1 MKRTLRILLTAYY
14 AVYAAAILA
23 ATSGYYI
30 LKSGYKIDPLTSEGT
45 IINSIVILYIISTI
59 PLALAIFNKMTKKW
73 ALIQDENEQLEKY
86 RNGGIYR
93 ILIIGT
99 GLVLGVV
106 FFYVMNS
113 QSMIFCA
120 GIAAVALFFCK
131 PSENKILN
139 DLNRNDLNNEN

>member
-30 LKSGYKIDPLTSEGT
+30 LKSGFKIDPLTSEGT
-45 IINSIVILYIISTI
+45 IINSIVILYIISTV
-59 PLALAIFNKMTKKW
+59 PLALALFNKMTKKW

-86 RNGGIYR
+86 KTGAIYR

-131 PSENKILN
+131 PSENKIMN
-139 DLNRNDLNNEN
+139 DLNWNESNNNN

>member
-30 LKSGYKIDPLTSEGT
+30 LKSGFKIDPLTSEGT
-45 IINSIVILYIISTI
+45 IINSIVILYIISTV
-59 PLALAIFNKMTKKW
+59 PLALALFNKMTKKW
-73 ALIQDENEQLEKY
+73 ALIQDENVQLEKY
-86 RNGGIYR
+86 KTGAIYR

-120 GIAAVALFFCK
+120 GIAAVTLFFCK
-131 PSENKILN
+131 PSENKIMN
-139 DLNRNDLNNEN
+139 DLNWNESNNNN

>member
-30 LKSGYKIDPLTSEGT
+30 LKSGFKIDPLTSEGT
-45 IINSIVILYIISTI
+45 IINSIVILYIISTV

-139 DLNRNDLNNEN
+139 DLNRNDSNNEN

>member
-30 LKSGYKIDPLTSEGT
+30 LKSGFKIDPLTSEGT
-45 IINSIVILYIISTI
+45 IINSIVILYIISTV
-59 PLALAIFNKMTKKW
+59 PLALALFNKMTKKW
-73 ALIQDENEQLEKY
+73 ALIQDENVQLEKY
-86 RNGGIYR
+86 KTGAIYR

-131 PSENKILN
+131 PSENKIMN
-139 DLNRNDLNNEN
+139 DLNWNESNNNN

>member
-30 LKSGYKIDPLTSEGT
+30 LKSGFKIDPLTSEGT
-45 IINSIVILYIISTI
+45 IINSIVILYIISTV
-59 PLALAIFNKMTKKW
+59 PLALALFNKMTKKW

-86 RNGGIYR
+86 KSGAIYR

-131 PSENKILN
+131 PSENKIMN
-139 DLNRNDLNNEN
+139 DLNWNDSNNNN

>member
-99 GLVLGVV
+99 GLVFGVV

>member
-30 LKSGYKIDPLTSEGT
+30 LKSGFKIDPLTSEGT
-45 IINSIVILYIISTI
+45 IINSIVILYIISTV

>member
-45 IINSIVILYIISTI
+45 IINSIVILYIISTV

-73 ALIQDENEQLEKY
+73 AFIQDENEQLEKY

-139 DLNRNDLNNEN
+139 DLNRNDSNNEN

>member
-30 LKSGYKIDPLTSEGT
+30 LKSGFKIDPLTSEGT
-45 IINSIVILYIISTI
+45 IINSIVILYIISTV
-59 PLALAIFNKMTKKW
+59 PLALALFNKMTKKW

-86 RNGGIYR
+86 KTGAIYR

-131 PSENKILN
+131 PSENKIMN
-139 DLNRNDLNNEN
+139 DLNWNDSNNNN

>member
-1 MKRTLRILLTAYY
+1 MKRTLRVLLTAYY

-30 LKSGYKIDPLTSEGT
+30 LKSGFKIDPLTSEGT
-45 IINSIVILYIISTI
+45 IINSIVILYIISTV
-59 PLALAIFNKMTKKW
+59 PLALALFNKMTKKW

-86 RNGGIYR
+86 KSGAIYR

-131 PSENKILN
+131 PSENKIMN
-139 DLNRNDLNNEN
+139 DLNWNESNNNN

>member
-1 MKRTLRILLTAYY
+1 MKRTLRVLLTAYY

-30 LKSGYKIDPLTSEGT
+30 LKSGFKIDPLTSEGT
-45 IINSIVILYIISTI
+45 IINSIVILYIISTV
-59 PLALAIFNKMTKKW
+59 PLALALFNKMTKKW
-73 ALIQDENEQLEKY
+73 ALIQDENVQLEKY
-86 RNGGIYR
+86 KTGAIYR

-131 PSENKILN
+131 PSENKIMN
-139 DLNRNDLNNEN
+139 DLNWNDSNNNN

>member
-30 LKSGYKIDPLTSEGT
+30 LKSGFKIDPLTSEGT
-45 IINSIVILYIISTI
+45 IINSIVILYIISTV

-99 GLVLGVV
+99 GLVFGVV

-139 DLNRNDLNNEN
+139 DLNRNDSNNEN

>member
-30 LKSGYKIDPLTSEGT
+30 LKSGFKIDPLTSEGT

-139 DLNRNDLNNEN
+139 DLNRNDSNNEN

>member
-1 MKRTLRILLTAYY
+1 MKRTLRVLLTAYY

-30 LKSGYKIDPLTSEGT
+30 LKSGFKIDPLTSEGT
-45 IINSIVILYIISTI
+45 IINSIVILYIISTV
-59 PLALAIFNKMTKKW
+59 PLALALFNKMTKKW

-86 RNGGIYR
+86 KSGAIYR

-131 PSENKILN
+131 PSENKIMN
-139 DLNRNDLNNEN
+139 DLNWNDSNNNN

>member
-30 LKSGYKIDPLTSEGT
+30 LKSGFKIDPLTSEGT

>member
-30 LKSGYKIDPLTSEGT
+30 LKSGFKIDPLTSEGT
-45 IINSIVILYIISTI
+45 IINSIVILYIISTV
-59 PLALAIFNKMTKKW
+59 PLALALFNKMTKKW
-73 ALIQDENEQLEKY
+73 ALIKDENEQLEKY
-86 RNGGIYR
+86 KTGAIYR

-131 PSENKILN
+131 PSENKIMN
-139 DLNRNDLNNEN
+139 DLNWNDSNNNN

>member
-14 AVYAAAILA
+14 AVYAGAILA

-30 LKSGYKIDPLTSEGT
+30 LKSGFKIDPLTSEGT
-45 IINSIVILYIISTI
+45 IINSIVILYIICTV
-59 PLALAIFNKMTKKW
+59 PLALALFNKMTKKW

-86 RNGGIYR
+86 KTGAIYR

-131 PSENKILN
+131 PSENKIMN
-139 DLNRNDLNNEN
+139 DLNWNDSNNNN

>member
-45 IINSIVILYIISTI
+45 IINSIVILYIISTV

>member
-45 IINSIVILYIISTI
+45 IINSIVILYIISTV

-73 ALIQDENEQLEKY
+73 AFIQDENEQLEKY

-99 GLVLGVV
+99 GLVFGVV

-139 DLNRNDLNNEN
+139 DLNRNDSNNEN

>member
-30 LKSGYKIDPLTSEGT
+30 LKSGFKIDPLTSEGT
-45 IINSIVILYIISTI
+45 IINSIVILYIISTV
-59 PLALAIFNKMTKKW
+59 PLALALFNKMTKKW
-73 ALIQDENEQLEKY
+73 ALIQDENVQLEKY
-86 RNGGIYR
+86 KTGAIYR

-131 PSENKILN
+131 PSENKIMN
-139 DLNRNDLNNEN
+139 DLNWNDSNNNN